1 MTEPTAGAQQQKV
14 AELIRGTRVAMLTHT
29 DLDGRLV
36 SHPMATQDV
45 DFDGTIWFITERDTP
60 KVRALQ
66 ANPVVNVAYS
76 GSGSWVSVSGTARVV
91 DDVARLRELWDTF
104 TDAWLEGG
112 PEHPN
117 NVLIEVTGDT
127 AEYWDSPG
135 GRVTQLVNL
144 VKSAV
149 TGKRLAGDNE
159 VVDL

>member
-1 MTEPTAGAQQQKV
+1 MTEPTAGAHQKV
-14 AELIRGTRVAMLTHT
+14 TELIRDTRVAMLTHT

-45 DFDGTIWFITERDTP
+45 DFDGTIYFITERDTP

-66 ANPVVNVAYS
+66 ANPAVNVAYS

-91 DDVARLRELWDTF
+91 DDVAKLRELWDTF

-112 PEHPN
+112 PENPN
-117 NVLIEVTGDT
+117 NVLIEVAGDT

-149 TGKRLAGDNE
+149 TGKRVEGDNE

>member
-1 MTEPTAGAQQQKV
+1 MTEPTAGAHQKV
-14 AELIRGTRVAMLTHT
+14 TELIRDTRVAMLTHT

-45 DFDGTIWFITERDTP
+45 DFDGTIYFITERDTP

-66 ANPVVNVAYS
+66 ANPAVNVAYS

-91 DDVARLRELWDTF
+91 DDVAKLQELWDTF

-112 PEHPN
+112 PENPN
-117 NVLIEVTGDT
+117 NVLIEVAGDT

-149 TGKRLAGDNE
+149 TGKRVEGDNE

>member
-1 MTEPTAGAQQQKV
+1 MTDPTTGAQQEKV
-14 AELIRGTRVAMLTHT
+14 AELIRETRVAMLTHT

-45 DFDGTIWFITERDTP
+45 DFDGTIQFITERDTP

-66 ANPVVNVAYS
+66 ANPAVNVSYS
-76 GSGSWVSVSGTARVV
+76 GSGSWVSVSGTARIV
-91 DDVARLRELWDTF
+91 DDVDRLRELWDTF

-112 PEHPN
+112 PENPN
-117 NVLIEVTGDT
+117 NVLIEVTGET

-144 VKSAV
+144 VKTAV
-149 TGKRLAGDNE
+149 TGRRLEGENE